1 MAKLAKREK
10 IILGV
15 MAIAIIFA
23 AFVYLSPTKK
33 SPGTTENVAEK
44 TAELNTFTAG
54 LAGTLKEDTMKNPG
68 TLILARAEKEWARDP
83 FLNSRDLVRW
93 NEVKAKKAKEESA
106 AVAKIDF
113 VYSGYFE
120 VRGKRIAIINGIEYN
135 EGEALDM
142 KGYML
147 KSVSP
152 EKVVIEN
159 RGIGAKIS
167 VPMLE

>member
-15 MAIAIIFA
+15 MAIAIILA
-23 AFVYLSPTKK
+23 AFIYLSPQKK
-33 SPGTTENVAEK
+33 SSGSVDTAQK
-44 TAELNTFTAG
+44 TAELNTYVAG
-54 LAGTLKEDTMKNPG
+54 IAGTLKEDTMKNPG

-83 FLNSRDLVRW
+83 FLSSGDLIKW
-93 NEVKAKKAKEESA
+93 NEVKARKAKEAA
-106 AVAKIDF
+106 AVTKIDF

-120 VRGKRIAIINGIEYN
+120 VRGKRMAIINGIEYK
-135 EGEALDM
+135 EGEALDV

-147 KSVSP
+147 KSISP

-159 RGIGAKIS
+159 RGIGAKLT

>member
-15 MAIAIIFA
+15 MAIAIILA
-23 AFVYLSPTKK
+23 AFIYLSPKKK
-33 SPGTTENVAEK
+33 SPGTTENVAQK

-68 TLILARAEKEWARDP
+68 TLVLARAEKEWARDP
-83 FLNSRDLVRW
+83 FLSSGDLIKW
-93 NEVKAKKAKEESA
+93 NEAKARKAKEAA
-106 AVAKIDF
+106 AVTKIDF

-120 VRGKRIAIINGIEYN
+120 VRGKRMAIINGIEYK
-135 EGEALDM
+135 EGEALDV

-159 RGIGAKIS
+159 RGIGAKLS

>member
-23 AFVYLSPTKK
+23 AFIYLSPKKK
-33 SPGTTENVAEK
+33 SPGTTENITEK
-44 TAELNTFTAG
+44 TSELNTFTAG
-54 LAGTLKEDTMKNPG
+54 LAGTLKEDTIENPG
-68 TLILARAEKEWARDP
+68 TRILARAEKEWIRDP
-83 FLNSRDLVRW
+83 FLSSRDLIKW
-93 NEVKAKKAKEESA
+93 NEAKARKAKEDA
-106 AVAKIDF
+106 AVTKIDF
-113 VYSGYFE
+113 VYSGFFE
-120 VRGKRIAIINGIEYN
+120 VRGKKMAIINGIEYK
-135 EGEALDM
+135 EGEALDV

-159 RGIGAKIS
+159 RGIGAKLS

>member
-1 MAKLAKREK
+1 MAKMAKREK

-23 AFVYLSPTKK
+23 AFIYLSPQKK
-33 SPGTTENVAEK
+33 SSESVDTAQK
-44 TAELNTFTAG
+44 TADLNTFVS
-54 LAGTLKEDTMKNPG
+54 TLSGAIKEDTMKNPG
-68 TLILARAEKEWARDP
+68 TLILARAEKDWARDP
-83 FLNSRDLVRW
+83 FLSGRDLVKW
-93 NEVKAKKAKEESA
+93 NETKARKAKEESA

-113 VYSGYFE
+113 VYSGFFE
-120 VRGKRIAIINGIEYN
+120 VRGNKIAIINGIEYK
-135 EGEALDM
+135 EGDALDV

-147 KSVSP
+147 KSISP

-159 RGIGAKIS
+159 RGIGAKLT